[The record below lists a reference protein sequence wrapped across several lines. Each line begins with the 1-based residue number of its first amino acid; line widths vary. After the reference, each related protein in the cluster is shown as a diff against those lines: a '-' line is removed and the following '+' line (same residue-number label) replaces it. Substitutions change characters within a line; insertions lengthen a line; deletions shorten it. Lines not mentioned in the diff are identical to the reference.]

1 MILILVA
8 LMLAAPAA
16 EAQDA
21 SSQTADSTKTAPTTL
36 SVSMDRIRRGLQKTP
51 KLRVDVPMPVPTYKV
66 QIVQNPYFL
75 EVPYKWDW
83 GVRGGVPTTAP
94 NVTAT
99 GGNQW
104 TPPLISSGNML
115 PLFTSF
121 VHGFAERAAE
131 REVQQTIL
139 EFCAQYSCVLKQ

>member
-8 LMLAAPAA
+8 LMLAAPCA
-16 EAQDA
+16 EAQDGSTQA
-21 SSQTADSTKTAPTTL
+21 PPSTAAPTTAL
-36 SVSMDRIRRGLQKTP
+36 PVSMDRIRRGLQRTP
-51 KLRVDVPMPVPTYKV
+51 TLRVDLPPPEPTFKV

-115 PLFTSF
+115 PVLTSF
-121 VHGFAERAAE
+121 VHGFAERSAE